1 MRGGGVECH
10 WRLFPFLIDPGV
22 ILVGLAFLNFL
33 QCFAVEL
40 ASRQGHQRVE
50 YAGIGRLALVEP
62 LCQYGKHMRGL
73 CQHITRGVGVEACGE
88 FQEYRSEEHTSEL
101 QSLMRSSYAVF
112 CLKKKTTKTATTET
126 LKTRTSIIL
135 YKTQ

>member
-73 CQHITRGVGVEACGE
+73 CQHITRGVGVEA
-88 FQEYRSEEHTSEL
+88 RSEEQTSEL
-101 QSLMRSSYAVF
+101 QSLMRISVAVF
-112 CLKKKTTKTATTET
+112 GLQKKSRTT
-126 LKTRTSIIL
+126 
-135 YKTQ
+135 